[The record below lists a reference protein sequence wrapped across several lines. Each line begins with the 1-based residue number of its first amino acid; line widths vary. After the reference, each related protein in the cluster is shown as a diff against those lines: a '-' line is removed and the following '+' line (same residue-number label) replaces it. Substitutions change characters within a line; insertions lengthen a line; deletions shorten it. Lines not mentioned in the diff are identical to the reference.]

1 MANQVAQFSAG
12 CTGCFD
18 AATSLFVVWAFPNDV
33 FSNAAFGLT
42 PPALIAQGVGNIVS
56 AIQSLA
62 AEGAMHFLIPNMANL
77 GATPAFLGNGS
88 LTALTLGFNAAL
100 AGALTALD
108 QVLAAEITQFD
119 TFGALNDLIQ
129 NPAGYGLTNVTDQCV
144 QHLVDGLCNPNTWL
158 YWDSV
163 HPTTAAHAILG
174 ARLAAAVPEPG
185 SMLLIAT
192 ALLLLGTRRRLAQ
205 LTLARHGKRVRLI
218 FAPHAE
224 SPRIQ

>member
-1 MANQVAQFSAG
+1 M
-12 CTGCFD
+12 
-18 AATSLFVVWAFPNDV
+18 